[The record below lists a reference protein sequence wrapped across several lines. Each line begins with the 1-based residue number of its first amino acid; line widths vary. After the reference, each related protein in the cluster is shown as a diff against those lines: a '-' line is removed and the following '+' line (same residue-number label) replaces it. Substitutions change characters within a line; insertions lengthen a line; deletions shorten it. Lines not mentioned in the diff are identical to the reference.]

1 MTGKDHF
8 IDDSNEY
15 KFRSFELNFY
25 GKKSLTSVAGFLFIF
40 FLSGQR
46 WRQRGVNL
54 TVSVQQIA
62 VIQLTNVRE
71 YLL

>member
-25 GKKSLTSVAGFLFIF
+25 GKKNLTSVAGFLFF
-40 FLSGQR
+40 FYPAKDGD
-46 WRQRGVNL
+46 
-54 TVSVQQIA
+54 
-62 VIQLTNVRE
+62 RE
-71 YLL
+71 ELI

>member
-25 GKKSLTSVAGFLFIF
+25 GKKKLKSVAGFLFIYF
-40 FLSGQR
+40 FIR
-46 WRQRGVNL
+46 PKMV
-54 TVSVQQIA
+54 TVKS
-62 VIQLTNVRE
+62 
-71 YLL
+71 

>member
-25 GKKSLTSVAGFLFIF
+25 GKKKFDERCLVFIYLFFIRPKMVTER
-40 FLSGQR
+40 S
-46 WRQRGVNL
+46 
-54 TVSVQQIA
+54 
-62 VIQLTNVRE
+62 
-71 YLL
+71 